1 MTVAIINIIRARTI
15 EMLFH
20 KEVTIQEIRAAG
32 RMIRV
37 IRNLLR
43 KR

>member
-1 MTVAIINIIRARTI
+1 MPIIKIIKAMT
-15 EMLFH
+15 EMLFR
-20 KEVTIQEIRAAG
+20 KEVTIQGIRVVG